1 MKVLMNYK
9 KPIGMFED
17 SGTVDQKTA
26 YHVSLVSILIRLIVG
41 VSPLLASQIGSKV
54 VPQDNCGRVMHAAK
68 THGRRAGNIDLQDRD
83 WEIVQDFPVIAKK
96 P

>member
-1 MKVLMNYK
+1 
-9 KPIGMFED
+9 MFED
-17 SGTVDQKTA
+17 CGTVDPKIA

-41 VSPLLASQIGSKV
+41 VSPLASQIGSKV
-54 VPQDNCGRVMHAAK
+54 VLQDNCGRIMHAAK
-68 THGRRAGNIDLQDRD
+68 THGRRAENIDLQDRA